1 MTRADLRARDEL
13 RAIKITTGYTV
24 HAPGSVLIEC
34 GRTRVLCTA
43 MIEEKVPPFL
53 EGTGKGWLTAEYA
66 MLPSSTP
73 QRKKRENSKNGAD
86 GRSVEIARLI
96 GRSLR
101 CAVDTKKIGTRSILV
116 DCDVLQADGGTRTA
130 AITGGY
136 IAVALAADA
145 LLKNG
150 LIEQSFLKTQV
161 AAISVGLVGGSAM
174 LDLCYSEDSAAD
186 ADVNLVMAGADY
198 VEVQGTG
205 ERRAIMRDEL
215 NVLLDLG
222 EAGIAQLMRL
232 QNEAIALA
240 ITKQ

>member
-13 RAIKITTGYTV
+13 RNFKITTGYTE

-53 EGTGKGWLTAEYA
+53 EGTGKGWLSAEYA

-73 QRKKRENSKNGAD
+73 QRKKRENVKNGAD

-101 CAVDTKKIGTRSILV
+101 CAVDTKRIGARSILV

-136 IAVALAADA
+136 IAIALAADA
-145 LLKNG
+145 LVKSG
-150 LIEQSFLKTQV
+150 LIKQTFLKAQV
-161 AAISVGLVGGSAM
+161 AAISVGIVGGFAM
-174 LDLCYSEDSAAD
+174 LDLCYSEDSAAE
-186 ADVNLVMAGADY
+186 ADMNLVMAGADY

-205 ERRAIMRDEL
+205 EKRAILRSELDEL
-215 NVLLDLG
+215 LNLG
-222 EAGIAQLMRL
+222 EKGIAQLMRL
-232 QNEAIALA
+232 QNEAIEAA
-240 ITKQ
+240 IR